1 MPIDVNGAPYPVKP
15 GASAKLQASPSFLI
29 SREHRI
35 PYFFSYIHLI
45 FHVVG
50 LIRIFHVVGLIRK
63 VTKRQTHRATKKS
76 TLPLFEIARL
86 FVRPDHFA
94 SIIVNPDYSI
104 M

>member
-1 MPIDVNGAPYPVKP
+1 MDLRLLSMPIDVNGASYPVKP

-35 PYFFSYIHLI
+35 PYFFSYIDL
-45 FHVVG
+45 
-50 LIRIFHVVGLIRK
+50 IFHVVGLIRK

-94 SIIVNPDYSI
+94 SIIVNTNNST